1 MGTAFGG
8 MGGMGSSGG
17 DEDAR
22 PSLSVVAICSV
33 SLDPWFGS
41 VQCYIATSLII
52 VAVQEFSPVVSFT

>member
-22 PSLSVVAICSV
+22 PSLSDLSCKFFYF
-33 SLDPWFGS
+33 FGS
-41 VQCYIATSLII
+41 LVR
-52 VAVQEFSPVVSFT
+52 VFSMLHH

>member
-1 MGTAFGG
+1 MALLCPCCVPGGPFMGTAFGG

-22 PSLSVVAICSV
+22 PSLSVVASFSI

-41 VQCYIATSLII
+41 FQCYIIDHH
-52 VAVQEFSPVVSFT
+52 